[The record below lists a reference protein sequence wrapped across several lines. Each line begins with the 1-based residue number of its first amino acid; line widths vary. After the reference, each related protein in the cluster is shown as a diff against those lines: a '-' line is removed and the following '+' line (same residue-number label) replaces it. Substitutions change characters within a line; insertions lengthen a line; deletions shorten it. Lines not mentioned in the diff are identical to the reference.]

1 VEILVSYR
9 LFLLLATLLP
19 MGLYYL
25 LLAFVPQNL
34 ATSVVMGIPSSIF
47 WGVAVMFWG
56 VLMAL
61 VYVIMYQK
69 QKGQP

>member
-1 VEILVSYR
+1 MSYR

-19 MGLYYL
+19 MCLYYL
-25 LLAFVPQNL
+25 LLAFVPQSL
-34 ATSVVMGIPSSIF
+34 ATSTVMTIPSSIF

-61 VYVIMYQK
+61 AYVIMYQK
-69 QKGQP
+69 QKEQS

>member
-1 VEILVSYR
+1 MSYR

>member
-1 VEILVSYR
+1 MSYR

-19 MGLYYL
+19 MCLYYL
-25 LLAFVPQNL
+25 LLALAPQSL
-34 ATSVVMGIPSSIF
+34 ATSTVMAIPSSIF

-69 QKGQP
+69 QKGQS